1 MYICSLMPPQHRL
14 VLFQA
19 NRRPAAMVYTLLGF
33 VVMLAVMY
41 VIVYAISWLLGDL

>member
-1 MYICSLMPPQHRL
+1 
-14 VLFQA
+14 
-19 NRRPAAMVYTLLGF
+19 MVYTLLGF